1 MRLKLIT
8 GAGVHGSLSMF
19 VRSDGA
25 AASKQSPLSDLAGD
39 RCGVNSA
46 CRAILALVGGNESFV
61 CGGGGRRRSAHPSSP
76 SCRVFIRRTN
86 DKVYNEYEKKRK
98 INLAQLSMC

>member
-61 CGGGGRRRSAHPSSP
+61 CGGGRRRSAHAP
-76 SCRVFIRRTN
+76 RVVECSHGAQMIKFIMSMKR
-86 DKVYNEYEKKRK
+86 NEK
-98 INLAQLSMC
+98 